1 MKKFLFFLLTSP
13 NSCLKV
19 GKRVEKWEI
28 GGLVGMF
35 EGAAALNLDAKGRLA
50 IPARHRETLH
60 TAAAGSLILT
70 AHPHRCLLLYP
81 APAWQ
86 PIRDQV
92 LKASSLDPRA
102 ASIKR
107 VLVGNART
115 EELDTAGRL
124 LVAPELREY
133 AQFQKTVFLVG
144 MGSHFEIWSE
154 AGWKQQNDL
163 AAEALL
169 GDLPPG
175 LGDLVL

>member
-1 MKKFLFFLLTSP
+1 M
-13 NSCLKV
+13 
-19 GKRVEKWEI
+19 
-28 GGLVGMF
+28 MF
-35 EGAAALNLDAKGRLA
+35 EGAAALSLDVKGRLA
-50 IPARHRETLH
+50 IPARHRETLL
-60 TAAAGSLILT
+60 AAAEGALVLT

-92 LKASSLDPRA
+92 LRASSLDPRA

-115 EELDTAGRL
+115 ETLDSAGRI
-124 LVAPELREY
+124 LVAPELRDY
-133 AQFQKTVFLVG
+133 AQFEKTVYLVG
-144 MGSHFEIWSE
+144 MGTHFEIWSE

-163 AAEALL
+163 AVQALA
-169 GDLPPG
+169 GELPPG